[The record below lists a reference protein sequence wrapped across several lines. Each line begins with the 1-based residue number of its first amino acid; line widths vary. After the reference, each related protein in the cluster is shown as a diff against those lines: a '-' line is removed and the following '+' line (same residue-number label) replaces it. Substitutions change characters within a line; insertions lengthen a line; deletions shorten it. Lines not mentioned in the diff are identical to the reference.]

1 MTGSGFCVFKKFK
14 KPKGVKLA
22 PSAEGSGTQTHKLPL
37 EIFSL
42 ALEDNHRDHDA
53 EMWKVHSLASRA
65 SRGRGPIGP
74 LLSRHPATVTQPGHR
89 PHTTHEVFPPHLG
102 SCWFTRWEYTCLP
115 PFSSLGL
122 ILPITF
128 TLTYAN
134 RESNEGIM
142 ALETMKT
149 SLILY

>member
-1 MTGSGFCVFKKFK
+1 MFKFLEGPHSQTNPKWAVQ

-89 PHTTHEVFPPHLG
+89 PHTIHEVFPPHLG

-115 PFSSLGL
+115 PFSSLWLSHGSISPWQL
-122 ILPITF
+122 LSQIDGHL
-128 TLTYAN
+128 L
-134 RESNEGIM
+134 
-142 ALETMKT
+142 
-149 SLILY
+149 